1 MADKLHNA
9 IRSLSIE
16 DDDPVT
22 LPDDPKF
29 RVFDAN
35 ATSLMGRLL
44 NPDCQPMAKMI
55 NYMPT
60 AWRIPV
66 YLPAGR
72 GSLNCLKRSALVLQ
86 PLDNA
91 LGEMDPKSASLVPYI
106 FGRLIRN
113 IPVNYYTSDTMY
125 ALAKKIGRVVE
136 LAYDPKVSQTTD
148 YVRAKVCFN
157 VENPALEA
165 KNLIIPEEVVVIKY
179 EYEKIHKRC
188 FSCLR
193 LTHEKAHCPFLK
205 RAQANRGGTSK
216 EGEAIRNT
224 QIPALLAAPLES
236 PPGFPTM
243 FPELSKEDRQAAMM
257 YVSHADETERRARIL
272 RVQHSIENAKD
283 DDTSVPIRISHN
295 LNKDKGLVF
304 GYSHGDDSNS
314 ESNNT
319 NTLHAVSA
327 PALLKDKEDRAATS
341 GEQSAS
347 SNFQINGST
356 VFRLGNT
363 TSSGYTGTSRSKR
376 IDRKRPPAW
385 VRK

>member
-60 AWRIPV
+60 AWRVHGRVRGIALSRDRFQFIFQREEDLLTVLRDRPWS
-66 YLPAGR
+66 YNHWTMLLERWTPNPPASFLT
-72 GSLNCLKRSALVLQ
+72 SLDVWIR
-86 PLDNA
+86 
-91 LGEMDPKSASLVPYI
+91 
-106 FGRLIRN
+106 IRN

-193 LTHEKAHCPFLK
+193 LMPQFC
-205 RAQANRGGTSK
+205 
-216 EGEAIRNT
+216 
-224 QIPALLAAPLES
+224 
-236 PPGFPTM
+236 
-243 FPELSKEDRQAAMM
+243 
-257 YVSHADETERRARIL
+257 V
-272 RVQHSIENAKD
+272 
-283 DDTSVPIRISHN
+283 
-295 LNKDKGLVF
+295 
-304 GYSHGDDSNS
+304 
-314 ESNNT
+314 
-319 NTLHAVSA
+319 
-327 PALLKDKEDRAATS
+327 
-341 GEQSAS
+341 
-347 SNFQINGST
+347 
-356 VFRLGNT
+356 
-363 TSSGYTGTSRSKR
+363 SGYVFMNGLKVFICTCF
-376 IDRKRPPAW
+376 I
-385 VRK
+385 